1 MSESE
6 TPSVVGDSSL
16 SVSELTRG
24 IWWWVLIRGIIAI
37 VFGVIT
43 LLSPASAI
51 LVLALVFG
59 AYALV
64 DGVVAIVHAIRVRA
78 SFPKWGWLLVQGI
91 LSVLAGFAALILPGL
106 VGILGALVL
115 LWTIVI
121 FNVMHGVSGIYSAA
135 GAASGSA
142 KGWGIVAG
150 ALSVVFGIVLGI
162 LLLVTPAAAILGFV
176 WLVGVY
182 AIAFGIML
190 AITAIAVRVTGTP
203 TGAVT
208 V

>member
-6 TPSVVGDSSL
+6 TSSL
-16 SVSELTRG
+16 SAPDSGSVSELSTG
-24 IWWWVLIRGIIAI
+24 IWWWVLIRGIIA
-37 VFGVIT
+37 VAFGIIT

-51 LVLALVFG
+51 LALAVVFG
-59 AYALV
+59 VYALV
-64 DGVVAIVHAIRVRA
+64 DGVVAAIHAIRVRA
-78 SFPKWGWLLVQGI
+78 SFPKWGWLLVQGV
-91 LSVLAGFAALILPGL
+91 LSALAGLAALILPGL
-106 VGILGALVL
+106 VGLFGALVL

-121 FNVMHGVSGIYSAA
+121 WNVMHGVTGIYSAA

-142 KGWGIVAG
+142 KTWGIVAG
-150 ALSVVFGIVLGI
+150 VLSVVFGIILGI

-182 AIAFGIML
+182 AIAFGVML
-190 AITAIAVRVTGTP
+190 AVTAIQVRVTGSP
-203 TGAVT
+203 VGQVT

>member
-6 TPSVVGDSSL
+6 TSSVVDGTAS

-24 IWWWVLIRGIIAI
+24 IWWWVLVRGIIAVI
-37 VFGVIT
+37 FGVIT

-51 LVLALVFG
+51 LALALVFG
-59 AYALV
+59 VYALI
-64 DGVVAIVHAIRVRA
+64 DGVVAIVHAVRVRN
-78 SFPKWGWLLVQGI
+78 SFPKWGWLIVQGV
-91 LSVLAGFAALILPGL
+91 LSALAGLAALILPGL
-106 VGILGALVL
+106 VGVLGALVL

-121 FNVMHGVSGIYSAA
+121 WNVMHGVSGIYSAS

-142 KGWGIVAG
+142 KAWGIVAG
-150 ALSVVFGIVLGI
+150 VLSVIFGIVLGI
-162 LLLVTPAAAILGFV
+162 LLLVTPGAAILGFV

-182 AIAFGIML
+182 AIAFGVML
-190 AITAIAVRVTGTP
+190 AVTAIQVRVTGAP
-203 TGAVT
+203 TDAVT